1 MSDVNLAFAFTAGI
15 VATINPCGFAML
27 PAYISYFLGIEATST
42 PNVGTSITRAL
53 VTGSVVS
60 AGFLFVFGCAGLLVS
75 LGFTAIR
82 EVVPWVA
89 ICVGITLIVL
99 GCLVSSGRRIDIALP
114 RFSGGTTEKNFRS
127 LVVFGV
133 SYAVAS
139 ISCGLPT
146 FIVVVSTSATGF
158 QSGFTAF
165 IFYAC
170 GMSVTLLALT
180 ISLALARSA
189 FLEKLR
195 SLVRYV
201 DRASGVLMI
210 LAGAYLVIF
219 WVIERTGSSSN
230 WFLALVENWSSNLT
244 NAVSDIGG
252 VRTGILLSVVVALGL
267 LVWLLQS
274 GSIQRDET
282 PERAD

>member
-27 PAYISYFLGIEATST
+27 PAYISYFLGIEANST
-42 PNVGTSITRAL
+42 PNIGTSITRAL

-60 AGFLFVFGCAGLLVS
+60 AGFLIVFGSAGLLFS

-82 EVVPWVA
+82 EVVPWAA
-89 ICVGITLIVL
+89 ICVGLALIIL
-99 GCLVSSGRRIDIALP
+99 GCFVTSGRRIDIALP
-114 RFSGGTTEKNFRS
+114 KLGAGTNDRNLRS

-146 FIVVVSTSATGF
+146 FIVVVSTSVTGF
-158 QSGFTAF
+158 RSGLTAF
-165 IFYAC
+165 VCYAC

-180 ISLALARSA
+180 VSLALARST

-195 SLVRYV
+195 ALVRYV
-201 DRASGVLMI
+201 DRGSGVLMV
-210 LAGAYLVIF
+210 LAGTYLVIF
-219 WVIERTGSSSN
+219 WIIERTGSSSN
-230 WFLALVENWSSNLT
+230 WFVMLVERWSANLS
-244 NAVSDIGG
+244 NAVSDLGG
-252 VRTGILLSVVVALGL
+252 VRTGVLLSIVVALGL
-267 LVWLLQS
+267 LVWLLQATPTS
-274 GSIQRDET
+274 PDEVT
-282 PERAD
+282 EGAQ

>member
-27 PAYISYFLGIEATST
+27 PAYISYFLGIEANSR
-42 PNVGTSITRAL
+42 PNLGTSITRAL

-60 AGFLFVFGCAGLLVS
+60 AGFLLVFGSAGLLVS

-82 EVVPWVA
+82 EIVPWVA
-89 ICVGITLIVL
+89 IGVGAALIVL

-114 RFSGGTTEKNFRS
+114 KFAAGTDGKNFRS
-127 LVVFGV
+127 LVIFGV

-146 FIVVVSTSATGF
+146 FIVVVSTSVTGF
-158 QSGFTAF
+158 RSGLTAF

-170 GMSVTLLALT
+170 GMAVTLLALT
-180 ISLALARSA
+180 ISLALARST

-201 DRASGVLMI
+201 DRASGVLMV
-210 LAGAYLVIF
+210 LAGVYLVIF
-219 WVIERTGSSSN
+219 WVVERTGSSPN
-230 WFLALVENWSSNLT
+230 WFVTLVEEWSSNLT

-252 VRTGILLSVVVALGL
+252 VRTGVLLSIVVALGL
-267 LVWLLQS
+267 LVRLLQANS
-274 GSIQRDET
+274 AQLEDT
-282 PERAD
+282 PERAK

>member
-27 PAYISYFLGIEATST
+27 PAYISYFLGIEATSS
-42 PNVGTSITRAL
+42 PSLASSFTRAL

-60 AGFLFVFGCAGLLVS
+60 AGFLFVFGIAGLLVS

-82 EVVPWVA
+82 GIVPWIA
-89 ICVGITLIVL
+89 IGVGVTLIIL

-114 RFSGGTTEKNFRS
+114 KFSGGTDGKNLRS
-127 LVVFGV
+127 LVIFGV

-146 FIVVVSTSATGF
+146 FIVVVSSSVTGF
-158 QSGFTAF
+158 RSGFTAF

-189 FLEKLR
+189 FLERLR

-201 DRASGVLMI
+201 DRASGALMI
-210 LAGAYLVIF
+210 LAGSYLVIF

-230 WFLALVENWSSNLT
+230 WFVTLIEDWSSNLT

-252 VRTGILLSVVVALGL
+252 VRTGVLLSIVVALGL

-274 GSIQRDET
+274 NSAQSDQA
-282 PERAD
+282 PEEAM

>member
-27 PAYISYFLGIEATST
+27 PAYISYFLGIEANSS
-42 PNVGTSITRAL
+42 PNIGTSITRAL
-53 VTGSVVS
+53 VTGTVVS
-60 AGFLFVFGCAGLLVS
+60 SGFLIVFGSAGLLVS

-82 EVVPWVA
+82 EIVPWVA
-89 ICVGITLIVL
+89 ICVGLTLIIL
-99 GCLVSSGRRIDIALP
+99 GCFVTTGRRIDIALP
-114 RFSGGTTEKNFRS
+114 RFDAGTSGKNLRS
-127 LVVFGV
+127 LVAFGV

-146 FIVVVSTSATGF
+146 FIVVVSTSVTGF
-158 QSGFTAF
+158 RSGLTAF
-165 IFYAC
+165 IFYAF

-180 ISLALARSA
+180 VSLALTRST

-195 SLVRYV
+195 ALARYV
-201 DRASGVLMI
+201 DRGAGVLMVV
-210 LAGAYLVIF
+210 AGAYLVIY
-219 WVIERTGSSSN
+219 WVLERTGSPSN
-230 WFLALVENWSSNLT
+230 WFVTLVEGWSSNLS

-252 VRTGILLSVVVALGL
+252 VRTGVLLSVVVALGL

-274 GSIQRDET
+274 KPTSSDRTAEGT
-282 PERAD
+282 K